1 MCEKVVSLFTAVF
14 VLGVGM
20 VSVQPGDAYAANK
33 IKKTTVACYMIT
45 DAKKKQKC
53 MKADTKKTAA
63 CEKEEMPKKLIKKK
77 AERPRVN

>member
-33 IKKTTVACYMIT
+33 IKKTTVACYTIT
-45 DAKKKQKC
+45 DAKKK
-53 MKADTKKTAA
+53 
-63 CEKEEMPKKLIKKK
+63 
-77 AERPRVN
+77 